1 MSWELLAE
9 LARRERELVGAG
21 RWDELLDLQA
31 ERRCA
36 IALFTE
42 PPPPGTR
49 ALLEEA
55 RARAK
60 ETELALGR
68 ALAETGRQLA
78 ALRRGRRAVV
88 AYGHGPRPGLDAL
101 A

>member
-9 LARRERELVGAG
+9 LARRERGVVDAG

-36 IALFTE
+36 IALLTE
-42 PPPPGTR
+42 PPPPGAR

-55 RARAK
+55 HARAR
-60 ETELALGR
+60 ETEVALGR
-68 ALAETGRQLA
+68 ALADTGRQLA

-88 AYGHGPRPGLDAL
+88 AYGRGRLPGLDAL